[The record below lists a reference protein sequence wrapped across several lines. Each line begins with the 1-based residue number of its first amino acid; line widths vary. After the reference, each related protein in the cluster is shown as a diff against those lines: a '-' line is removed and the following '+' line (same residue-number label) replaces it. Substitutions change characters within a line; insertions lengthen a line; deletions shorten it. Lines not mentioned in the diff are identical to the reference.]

1 MTKRAKQYPENSG
14 ASTFFI
20 RSFQRLQRSH
30 SGRKVS
36 ICRSMS
42 WSRTFLSGRERV
54 RTAYQRGIWLDSTVP
69 SSMGLE
75 GWFRDVSRI
84 PQSTIAFPLPRSRIT
99 DWRAPG
105 GRGGGA
111 GPIAQPPAPLGGG
124 EGRGGGGPP

>member
-1 MTKRAKQYPENSG
+1 
-14 ASTFFI
+14 
-20 RSFQRLQRSH
+20 
-30 SGRKVS
+30 
-36 ICRSMS
+36 MS
-42 WSRTFLSGRERV
+42 WSRTFLSWRERV

-105 GRGGGA
+105 GREIGA
-111 GPIAQPPAPLGGG
+111 GPIAQLPEPLGGG
-124 EGRGGGGPP
+124 KDRGGGLHSAASSHDALPAPALGSVLDEASGIDSPPGAGVE